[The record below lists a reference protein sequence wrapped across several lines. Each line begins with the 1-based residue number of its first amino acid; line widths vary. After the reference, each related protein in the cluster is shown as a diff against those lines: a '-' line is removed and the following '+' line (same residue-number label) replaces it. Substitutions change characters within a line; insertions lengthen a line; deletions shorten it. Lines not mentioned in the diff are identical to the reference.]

1 MGSVVGLVRTQSS
14 EEQIRDAI
22 SKALELID
30 FNAKNSVNSVA
41 VKVNLCYY
49 WHAATGYTTDPRVVA
64 GVIDMLRE
72 RYGKDIGIKIVEA
85 DATAMKTNHVFLML
99 GYEKLA
105 NEKKIELFNLSH
117 DNLDEKRVNVN
128 GREIMFKIPKSLLEA
143 DLFVNVPKLKLMGAT
158 IITCALKNVFGCI
171 GSPRKI
177 VYHHFL
183 NEAIVGINK
192 ILHPHLTIVDGLTA
206 LGRSPVR
213 LGLIMA
219 SCDPFSIDWV
229 ASKIMG
235 YDPSRIDYL
244 KLARKEGIGSP
255 NGIKILG
262 EDLEKLRKMFPHA
275 NAFGLKWSNKILLR
289 LLKFYSAIVGDT
301 VPPELEENINASH

>member
-1 MGSVVGLVRTQSS
+1 M
-14 EEQIRDAI
+14 
-22 SKALELID
+22 
-30 FNAKNSVNSVA
+30 
-41 VKVNLCYY
+41 
-49 WHAATGYTTDPRVVA
+49 
-64 GVIDMLRE
+64 
-72 RYGKDIGIKIVEA
+72 
-85 DATAMKTNHVFLML
+85 
-99 GYEKLA
+99 
-105 NEKKIELFNLSH
+105 
-117 DNLDEKRVNVN
+117 
-128 GREIMFKIPKSLLEA
+128 
-143 DLFVNVPKLKLMGAT
+143 
-158 IITCALKNVFGCI
+158 

-177 VYHHFL
+177 VYHPFL